1 MSHIES
7 ATEYWDEE
15 KEAELMQKTQDLL
28 FEDAKV
34 TNMFLE
40 DLLSKFA

>member
-15 KEAELMQKTQDLL
+15 KDAELMQKTQDLL
-28 FEDAKV
+28 FEDAKI

-40 DLLSKFA
+40 DLLIKLS